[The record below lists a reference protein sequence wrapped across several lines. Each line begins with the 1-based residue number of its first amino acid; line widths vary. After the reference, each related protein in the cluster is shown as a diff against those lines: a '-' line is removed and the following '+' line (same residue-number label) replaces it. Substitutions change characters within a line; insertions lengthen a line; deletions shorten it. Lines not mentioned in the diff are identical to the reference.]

1 MERLTE
7 QPTVRGAPD
16 AQPMEGRTFQPARV
30 YKELQMR
37 RRTLLGVFG
46 HNHNK
51 SMQKLCLFVFGLGW
65 LFWLNVFAGEPSE
78 RVVVIAHRANHEAA
92 HENTLEAI
100 RNAIS
105 IGADSVELDVRRTKD
120 GRHVLMHDRTV
131 QRMTGASG
139 SVNTLTLAEIRA
151 LNVSDPT
158 RPNLPASKVP
168 TFEEALD
175 EIGSNIGL
183 YLDFKDGDPT
193 VLAAELRKRDQIK
206 RTVVYL
212 GVDQMEAWKKAQSG
226 IRFIVS
232 IPGKNLTPERI
243 KSFLKLYPDVVLDG
257 PITEYNSELVRV
269 AHTMRAKVWPDIQ
282 NPAENEDQWSR
293 ALRMG
298 VDGLQT
304 DHPSA
309 LLAFLKKIGR
319 H

>member
-1 MERLTE
+1 
-7 QPTVRGAPD
+7 
-16 AQPMEGRTFQPARV
+16 MEGRTFQSARV
-30 YKELQMR
+30 HKELQMR

-46 HNHNK
+46 HNRNK
-51 SMQKLCLFVFGLGW
+51 SVQKLCLLVVGLGW
-65 LFWLNVFAGEPSE
+65 LFGPNVLAGEPSE

-105 IGADSVELDVRRTKD
+105 IGADFVELDVRRTKD

-131 QRMTGASG
+131 KRMTGASG

-151 LNVSDPT
+151 LKVSDAT

-193 VLAAELRKRDQIK
+193 VLAAELRKRDQIN

-212 GVDQMEAWKKAQSG
+212 GVDQIEAWKKAESG

-243 KSFLKLYPDVVLDG
+243 KSFLELYPDVVLDG
-257 PITEYNSELVRV
+257 PVTEYNSELVRV
-269 AHTMRAKVWPDIQ
+269 AHTMGAKVWPDIQ

-293 ALRMG
+293 ALKMG